1 MGHDTEHAGD
11 TQIRTWVPDDQYSVI
26 RELAAARHTSIS
38 QIVRDL
44 ISAGLQDDAHQ
55 QAACDA
61 LYAVTDSLEHLKRVA
76 YYTAEAAGLLK
87 ISWEANAR
95 AQADQKYP
103 NDPES
108 ALEAA
113 RGTLG
118 KYKKIHFERIRK
130 ALKESKSPIEEEE

>member
-1 MGHDTEHAGD
+1 MGANTGV
-11 TQIRTWVPDDQYSVI
+11 QIKVWLPEAIYSVI
-26 RELAAARHTSIS
+26 RELAAGKTEGNVSEV
-38 QIVRDL
+38 VRDL
-44 ISAGLQDDAHQ
+44 IAAGLQDDAHQ
-55 QAACDA
+55 QAARDA

-87 ISWEANAR
+87 ISWETNAR
-95 AQADQKYP
+95 AQADQQYP
-103 NDPES
+103 HDPES